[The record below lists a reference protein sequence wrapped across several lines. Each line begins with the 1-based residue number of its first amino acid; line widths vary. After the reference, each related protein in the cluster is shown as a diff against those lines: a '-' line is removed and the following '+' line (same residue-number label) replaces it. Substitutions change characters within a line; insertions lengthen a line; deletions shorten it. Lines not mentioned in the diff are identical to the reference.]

1 MALNQTSYGHYPW
14 RPLLLRSAAS
24 LPEVIADCL
33 GQRSTGCPST
43 RTPIKSPI
51 LLRSP
56 HFSRTIWIP
65 HGLPRVSGSP
75 AFGIQRRASHIGFAL
90 YNLGSRRERGLGGE
104 ASLHPLLRSLE
115 DESTDL
121 PKSEQMF
128 RSGTLFHAIILPT
141 VKVGVVQIL

>member
-1 MALNQTSYGHYPW
+1 MSVHQNPNQVSHFTAFPPFQPNQWTLHN
-14 RPLLLRSAAS
+14 
-24 LPEVIADCL
+24 L
-33 GQRSTGCPST
+33 GG
-43 RTPIKSPI
+43 
-51 LLRSP
+51 
-56 HFSRTIWIP
+56 
-65 HGLPRVSGSP
+65 VSGSP
-75 AFGIQRRASHIGFAL
+75 AFGIQRPASHIGFAL

-104 ASLHPLLRSLE
+104 ASLHPPLRSLE